1 MTDEPT
7 PPRASVQ
14 PDILV
19 VDDTPANL
27 DLLTAMLGDRGYR
40 VRVAT
45 NGPRALQAA
54 RASAPDLVMLD
65 INMPGMHGY
74 DVCRQLRADPVTAHV
89 PVIFVSALDEVVDKV
104 QAF

>member
-1 MTDEPT
+1 MSDQPT
-7 PPRASVQ
+7 PAHPSLS

-27 DLLTAMLGDRGYR
+27 DLLSAMLGDRGYR

-54 RASAPDLVMLD
+54 RASTPDLVMLD

-74 DVCRQLRADPVTAHV
+74 DVCRQLKGNPATAHV
-89 PVIFVSALDEVVDKV
+89 RRRSR
-104 QAF
+104 